1 MSQDTTFD
9 FSDLTEEVPT
19 PLPITQYQSP
29 IDPNSSEDDFHD
41 LWAMD
46 QSFQLKTQAF
56 VAKLESERPPIKTV
70 RMTTSDDAL
79 TYLFFEQY
87 EEYQAALASGDEDI
101 ISKFE

>member
-29 IDPNSSEDDFHD
+29 IDPNSSEDDFQD

-56 VAKLESERPPIKTV
+56 VDKLNRMEFRAKLAKRRVAKLERE
-70 RMTTSDDAL
+70 
-79 TYLFFEQY
+79 
-87 EEYQAALASGDEDI
+87 LASGDEDI